1 MHKCVMIKIGGS
13 QKRKFYE
20 NMGKFINLAEIGG
33 ISNMHHWL
41 SGMDGLDALD
51 SYNSSVNPYRCLSHR
66 GESQISP
73 QATNYNS
80 SLRCICLRLFAA
92 RAGPD

>member
-33 ISNMHHWL
+33 ISNMLWL
-41 SGMDGLDALD
+41 SVMDGLDALD
-51 SYNSSVNPYRCLSHR
+51 SYNSSVNPYRCMLK
-66 GESQISP
+66 SP
-73 QATNYNS
+73 RRIAN
-80 SLRCICLRLFAA
+80 
-92 RAGPD
+92 